1 MKKILLTLLVN
12 FVLITNSFS
21 QNVWSPS
28 VIDGFGNTSNE
39 YISCMTSFQ
48 GSLYAGTGNNYGYL
62 YKTSTGNQ
70 NSWNLAYSEPFWGS
84 INAMATSPV
93 AGGNMYLSVYDY
105 WNYISLIYKSSDGII
120 WDTLYTGNGNAY
132 EKIVPYN
139 GLGINDSIY
148 IFENDFMGTKIYKGA
163 YNYNSLSPWQNVLD
177 FTSLSPNTIIKGTLV
192 ANGKMYLGTDNGA
205 TLWSTND
212 GVNFTQN
219 SNVGFGFGNSNNYEI
234 SALTEFGGYIYAST
248 SNYQDG
254 AQIWKSNDEVNW
266 TLAYQF
272 PNTIEYIR
280 SMSVAAG
287 KLWIALVD
295 NNKIVIYSS
304 VDGSTMVQSSSP
316 GFAQIGNNGDKANFA
331 EFNNNIFVATRNNS
345 FSGGAIANNNNSQ
358 RGGSSFS
365 TGGQIWRSCLGT
377 PPTVNVGA
385 DQNVCQGI
393 VVTLDAGAGAVSYY
407 WNTGDTTQTIDVVNP
422 GVYGCTITDVNNCAN
437 YDEMNFTTTPSPY
450 IGFINPN
457 SDIPGSEVLCNGDT
471 MSITTQTG
479 TGLLTIFAPINK
491 ITNDTITDLNYT
503 YDTISVSGLSEPAG
517 SALYSII
524 IDSLYH
530 TYCGDVEFR
539 LYAPDGSSI
548 LLTPGYGGGSSNFF
562 AAEFNVQA
570 QNNISS
576 GNGPFTGSWIPYEP
590 FYNLSGSA
598 NGNWVLEIY
607 DHAGGDQG
615 SLKGWSLRFSE
626 TDTIMTYSWATN
638 YNLTSTN
645 TANTLAYPKTTTTYS
660 LTATNSAGCVT
671 TEPVTIVVP
680 STNISTTSDSICY
693 GSSTTLNAMG
703 ANVLW
708 SPAATLSSSTGNTVI
723 ATPTATTLYYAADT
737 IMGCY
742 ALDSITIFYSPQL
755 FVTASIP
762 QTICY
767 SETTTL
773 MANATGGT
781 SPYQYLWS
789 DGAGFSGTNMNE
801 AVTPLTTTGY
811 TVYATDAF
819 GCGAGDNTLITVNP
833 STNISGNVTY
843 SGGALANGGTVVLYN
858 YFPFY
863 THFDTAA
870 VTTLNSTGDYLFT
883 SVNYGDYII
892 KVFPNASFPTLI
904 PTYFGDTYLWTG
916 ASLLGHGCVINDMA
930 NIVMAEQTLVGGPGF
945 IGGRIV
951 EGPGFQR
958 LEGDP
963 IPGIDVKLGRN
974 PGGQLVTNAT
984 TNGNGYYSFASIAL
998 NDGAANG
1005 VSYTVYVDIPGLLRD
1020 SSYVVTIDATTPIL
1034 DSLNYLVDSTSIYIV
1049 PTSSTGISNIDLS
1062 KENKFNVYPN
1072 PFKDNL
1078 NVTYTLNGESEVKLE
1093 MYNLLGIKQ
1102 NTFVNNKQQ
1111 KGEYKYAL
1119 NDNLSSGVYFISL
1132 TINGKTSTQR
1142 IIKLD

>member
-1 MKKILLTLLVN
+1 MKKILLTLIVS
-12 FVLITNSFS
+12 FITTSISFS
-21 QNVWSPS
+21 QNTWTPS
-28 VIDGFGNTSNE
+28 VTDGFGDINSE
-39 YISCMTSFQ
+39 FVFCMTPFK
-48 GSLYAGTGNNYGYL
+48 GNLYAGTGINSNGGV

-70 NSWNLAYSEPFWGS
+70 NDWSLVLSQPNIES
-84 INAMATSPV
+84 INAMATSSV
-93 AGGNMYLSVYDY
+93 GGGYMFISAYDY
-105 WNYISLIYKSSDGII
+105 WSATAIVYKSFDGAI
-120 WDTLYTGNGNAY
+120 WDTLFLGNGNSHN
-132 EKIVPYN
+132 KIVAYN
-139 GLGINDSIY
+139 GAGINDSIY
-148 IFENDFMGTKIYKGA
+148 IFENDFMGTKIFKGA
-163 YNYNSLSPWQNVLD
+163 YTDNGGSAWPMALD
-177 FTSLSPNTIIKGTLV
+177 FTSLWPYTFVTSSTV

-205 TLWSTND
+205 MLWSTND
-212 GVNFTQN
+212 GINFTQN
-219 SNVGFGFGNSNNYEI
+219 VNVGSGFGYTGNTSI
-234 SALTEFGGYIYAST
+234 SAIAEFGGYIYVST
-248 SNYQDG
+248 NNYYDG
-254 AQIWKSNDEVNW
+254 AQIWKSNDDVNW
-266 TLAYQF
+266 TLVQQF
-272 PNTIEYIR
+272 PSYISDIR
-280 SMSVAAG
+280 SMTVAGG
-287 KLWIALVD
+287 KLWIAAVNYNDLM
-295 NNKIVIYSS
+295 IYNSA
-304 VDGSTMVQSSSP
+304 DGTTITQSSSA
-316 GFAQIGNNGDKANFA
+316 GFGQTGNNGDNANFA
-331 EFNNNIFVATRNNS
+331 EFNNNIYVATRNYG
-345 FSGGAIANNNNSQ
+345 FGAAITNNNSQ
-358 RGGSSFS
+358 RGGSSWS

-377 PPTVNVGA
+377 PPAINVGA
-385 DQNVCQGI
+385 DQNVCQGTI
-393 VVTLDAGAGAVSYY
+393 VTLDAGAGAVSYY
-407 WNTGDTTQTIDVVNP
+407 WNTGDTTQTIDIVNP
-422 GVYGCTITDVNNCAN
+422 GVYGCVITDASNCSN
-437 YDEMNFTTTPSPY
+437 YDEMNFTNIPAPY

-457 SDIPGSEVLCNGDT
+457 SDIPGSEVICNGDT

-479 TGLLTIFAPINK
+479 TGLLNIFAPINK
-491 ITNDTITDLNYT
+491 ITNDTINDYLYT
-503 YDTISVSGLSEPAG
+503 YDTIAVSGITEPAG
-517 SALYSII
+517 NALYSLT

-539 LYAPDGSSI
+539 LYAPDGSSVQ
-548 LLTPGYGGGSSNFF
+548 LSPGYGGGSDNFF
-562 AAEFNVQA
+562 GMEFNVLS
-570 QNNISS
+570 QNDAYN
-576 GNGPFTGSWIPYEP
+576 GTGPFTGAWMSYDP

-626 TDTIMTYSWATN
+626 PDTIMTYSWATN

-693 GSSTTLNAMG
+693 GASTTLNAMG

-742 ALDSITIFYSPQL
+742 AIDSITIFYSPQL

-819 GCGAGDNTLITVNP
+819 GCGAGNNTLITVNP

-916 ASLLGHGCVINDMA
+916 ASLLGHGCIINDMA
-930 NIVMAEQTLVGGPGF
+930 NIVMAEQTFVGGPGF

-974 PGGQLVTNAT
+974 PGGQLVTNTT
-984 TNGNGYYSFASIAL
+984 TNGNGYYSFASVAL

-1020 SSYVVTIDATTPIL
+1020 SSYVVTIDATTPVL

-1062 KENKFNVYPN
+1062 KENKFSVYPN

-1102 NTFVNNKQQ
+1102 NTYVNNKQQ
-1111 KGEYKYAL
+1111 KGEYKYSL